1 MMKSETKTKIEDVVT
16 IVLILIAIA
25 GAALAGHINR
35 EVKRLNSYQ
44 EVEESLLAEETTE
57 EIPDVILDMQ
67 SRQQIKYCVDE
78 VSNIEAPIEIAA
90 DTLEYELGITPDMY
104 DTFYG
109 VRSSIENSVDSIIVV
124 KSKKEYTHEVEN
136 LMNDYITRITDESSL
151 RDEAKLKNSSI
162 EVYKEYAVISV
173 NNKENTDL
181 IIKNIEELP
190 EI

>member
-1 MMKSETKTKIEDVVT
+1 MMKAETKTKIEDVTT
-16 IVLILIAIA
+16 IVLILIAIV

-44 EVEESLLAEETTE
+44 EVEENLLVEETTE

-90 DTLEYELGITPDMY
+90 DALEYEFGITPDMY

-124 KSKKEYTHEVEN
+124 KSKKEYTSEVEN

-151 RDEAKLKNSSI
+151 RDEAKIKNSSI

>member
-1 MMKSETKTKIEDVVT
+1 MMKAETKTKIEDVVT

-44 EVEESLLAEETTE
+44 EVEESLLVEETT
-57 EIPDVILDMQ
+57 DVILDMQ

-90 DTLEYELGITPDMY
+90 DTLEYEFGITPDMY

-124 KSKKEYTHEVEN
+124 KSKTEYTSEVEN
-136 LMNDYITRITDESSL
+136 LMNDYITRRTDESSL